1 MNTIIPEL
9 QLIDAPIN
17 FPQWVAD
24 QYAKAYPFRHG
35 RNICITCPVCGD
47 VLSRE
52 SNSSRG
58 VLQALSAHLAS
69 DLPIGL
75 QFLNYRPGD
84 QVSVAG
90 EQYEVISGPRRFQ
103 VGGYGT
109 EKRHQFFLVLQRR
122 RDRRIFR
129 NTRKPPGQLQEYRG
143 AY

>member
-1 MNTIIPEL
+1 MNTLIPEL

-17 FPQWVAD
+17 FPQWIAD
-24 QYAKAYPFRHG
+24 QYAKATPAHQGRHVYVK
-35 RNICITCPVCGD
+35 CPVCGD

-52 SNSSRG
+52 AYSSRG

-69 DLPIGL
+69 DIPIGL

-84 QVSVAG
+84 QVCVAG

-109 EKRHQFFLVLQRR
+109 EKRHQFFLVLKRR
-122 RDRRIFR
+122 RDGKIFR
-129 NTRKPPGQLQEYRG
+129 NTRKAPAQLQEYRG
-143 AY
+143 VY